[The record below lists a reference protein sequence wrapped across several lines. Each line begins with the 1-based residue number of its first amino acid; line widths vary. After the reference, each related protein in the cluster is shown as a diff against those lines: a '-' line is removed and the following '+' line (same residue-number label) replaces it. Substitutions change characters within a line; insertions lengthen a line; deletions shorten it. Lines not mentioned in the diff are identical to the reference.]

1 MATPTP
7 RRYRS
12 VTTSSI
18 PPSVAN
24 DVLASLLDSLRTASE
39 PLPPVPSA
47 PTLKSSPA
55 SALSSSSS
63 PAPPTYPSLPTLSA
77 ALQKISVFLTSRPA
91 PNPFQDDFRH
101 QDGFGLLLTALHR
114 FSGFYNPCTRTKEE
128 TSLLFEFLRAWLD
141 VLGAVLAQH
150 SGNRRFFKRKVG
162 GGGASGAVGG
172 WETLEATLANIGLGG
187 SLLTLAESSE
197 SASWAVYSL
206 FGKLLSFA
214 LGDKAFDTLFDS
226 VVATETSDARAQALA
241 QAQADEISSTNEGDY
256 DSNTQST
263 KIEVSEDSSIL
274 IQVSAEN
281 DSSARLASLTA
292 QVRQITTPT
301 THFHNPDILR
311 ATVNLWLAMA
321 RSKLVSSEIRE
332 SVSLCSWLVLRVL
345 ASAVSISMFNLSA
358 LHGSGALS
366 DFLRVCF
373 STDPSLVLASAERSM
388 LMNLCKMLMYLG
400 IPTPA
405 DTQFLLTS
413 KSPDALGFSLEMASQ
428 YAGPAFFQF
437 DLSLYGYS
445 AVELPTIGR
454 PFPPVNSPGYT
465 FTAWL
470 RIDRFDPATHTTIFG
485 VFDAS
490 QTCFLMLY
498 LEKDTHNF
506 ILQTS
511 VTSSRPSV
519 RFKAIAFEERTWY
532 HVALVHRRPRTM
544 SSSKASLYV
553 NGEFIE
559 QVRCGY
565 PLAPLPAS
573 TNVSGLSGDISGF
586 GGPAIK
592 STSAQPQV
600 PVQAFLGTPRNLSSR
615 HGAGKV
621 SSKWSLA
628 SAHLLDDALSDDFLA
643 VHYGLGPRYQG
654 NFQDSLGGF
663 QTYEAS
669 ATLGLRNEML
679 HPGKDES
686 SDILRAIRGKASLL
700 LPENK
705 TLLSFFPTSVYRD
718 DIVFHESNLFHW
730 LPRQAAVSLANVFR
744 RGGPVVA
751 VNAAVPFLPEAFM
764 RPHGMAVLSGNP
776 TVVTPSYIDDNMWR
790 LAGFTPVALKLLH
803 STQSAEDMLR
813 VVEIIFTC
821 VRHSWRNS
829 DAMERDNGYAILGL
843 LLRAKLGFGM
853 PTSGSDRSTP
863 VRIPALKIGKDERD
877 SLTLRLL
884 KLVLKFVGYNNA
896 NPIESFIVNPL
907 AYRILLIDV
916 DTWRRS
922 AIETQELYYS
932 QFTTFAV
939 QSKYHDFN
947 SRRLVRMRIIKRL
960 LEALK
965 SESLT
970 EEIIPAFKS
979 AFEAL
984 VKSNFSSEVQRA
996 LALFITY
1003 MLRATGSSASSLS
1016 STPASINTR
1025 ITRPR
1030 SASNRSLSF
1039 TPAGARRPTIEVN
1052 SPGGASTPPTF
1063 QNNNTKVLPRR
1074 QIGIRILG
1082 WYSNLLCDNASTAA
1096 ISKFARTV
1104 TNKWLLYLLT
1114 EDDAEAVVYGTKI
1127 LARVL
1132 VTHGATYTAK
1142 FAAKTGGFAMMA
1154 ARLRRWWDIPTLWP
1168 ICFSIMF
1175 GYDVAAIDFE
1185 RTFDFFSLMDIFQ
1198 SPRVVCP
1205 EALPVIMAML
1215 QHGVKQIV
1223 SLQGHP
1229 ESPASPRTDAET
1241 QGQQQQQPSESSP
1254 SSSSTSNLNTSAPV
1268 GRRPRARS
1276 MELSQALGMRKD
1288 VDKIAMRVVVIQT
1301 ITRFLADLHASS
1313 SEFRD
1318 FALSSDYSSLL
1329 LSALYPIIVSTDA
1342 VSPEIELNSTDSTL
1356 TFDGGDVMIR
1366 PMAGSTAAPI
1376 VRRASPHRERSET
1389 VPSMIGGGGILGSGL
1404 TSQASVSGGSSTS
1417 RLQRASS
1424 FVLLTSDAI
1433 SKDSSQRKKGPSS
1446 ARLTPLMSPVRES
1459 KTNNSNN
1466 NNIHMTVPEEKS
1478 NAMQAKKTEDQQTSN
1493 TILQGLLELVIAIFS
1508 DQILNRKEFPGFNL
1522 ACKIPPGFQEHQAYF
1537 ESYILRNT
1545 IQHLKTEIELN
1556 LSCITEPRI
1565 LMNLAR
1571 FNVHVVVDSIFAG
1584 WFIGGADSML
1594 EFTGLCLE
1602 YLQQSN
1608 VAALKSVR
1616 LCSQAVTTLRG
1627 SFFKVMLL
1635 QLSDMD
1641 DAETVGSSG
1650 SDDAKAL
1657 AVMDKIMYW
1666 QAAILSSLE
1675 SGDEYMRLLLYQL
1688 YVKLVDSRP
1697 AIRVAA
1703 ATIMR
1708 IMMVQKPEAA
1718 AMLLRPVSGQLPV
1731 VGSSLLG
1738 RGNSSHNHHTAMLLQ
1753 DFEVVTEMDN
1763 EAFLDWVDSHRESL
1777 DTLFFG
1783 NLAKSWEDFVATEN
1797 QRTAESA
1804 RGRLARRKDRLR
1816 HWHSESMMRSTVL
1829 HRHTMS
1835 NSAWMKSIYHTE
1847 HTRHQRLMQD
1857 RTDDMVFLTH
1867 AYTKMDRHLTRPGAG
1882 SDAGGVVRFPDP
1894 AEFPTAA
1901 KWKLDRTEGRNRMRL
1916 RLLPDYSTAHSEYQP
1931 KRRHTDASV
1940 VSMTAAAASL
1950 RVNAPMPASGG
1961 PGQPRSRAV
1970 SDTRSTLSAES
1981 ASISIVTDPSGEQQ
1995 PLDGE
2000 VFPEVMADGDTE
2012 AETQGEPDGFSP
2024 EDDFELIDD
2033 PNDAAD
2039 GGDDGFEDKNRKV
2052 MRRLQPDDSVQA
2064 VFNISRIIGLEA
2076 AEGILIVGKDAL
2088 YMMDGVFHC
2097 ASGEIVNAWQAPP
2110 DERDPYSQIIMDPKA
2125 TATATAAGM
2134 RSMEQESRHWR
2145 WDHVLSISKRRFL
2158 FRDVAIEVFFTDG
2171 RSYLLTTID
2180 PIRRNDLFMQLSR
2193 KAPHSTGAAAPS
2205 NDDAWRLESLRVL
2218 RVADDTPTGFGL
2230 GSRIGGLFSQATSNP
2245 LHAVTRR
2252 WQRGEMSN
2260 FHYLMMINTMA
2271 GRTFNDLTQYPVFP
2285 WVLADYTSTELNL
2298 NDPATFRDLSKP
2310 MGAQTPGRISAYH
2323 ENYAALAEIGE
2334 KPFHYGT
2341 HYSTAMI
2348 VSSYLIRLPPFVHSF
2363 ILLQGGAFD
2372 HADRLFH
2379 SIPSAWR
2386 SASAEH
2392 KTDVRELIPE
2402 FFCLPEFLSN
2412 INGYA
2417 FGTRESTGTPVDD
2430 VELPPWAHGDP
2441 KIFVQK
2447 NREALEC
2454 PYVSQNLHA
2463 WIDLVFGYKQVGD
2476 QAVDNMNVFHW
2487 QSYEGARN
2495 LDDIED
2501 LQEKRIAAGVI
2512 HNFGQT
2518 PKMVFSRPHPQ
2529 RENMHPPGRRL
2540 DTSVYGLTRVA
2551 APILETH
2558 HRVASLIYATKLD
2571 RLLVASPFRRHFAPY
2586 EKYLDFGF
2594 ADASVRFF
2602 FSESRKSAG
2611 LCENL
2616 HSAPLSA
2623 VLVPDSKTLVTAG
2636 EDCVISVF
2644 AMHTSH
2650 GRPVDLALRK
2660 ALFGH
2665 RRPVEILAASTA
2677 FSMLVSISE
2686 GQACVWDLNRLEFV
2700 RRLHVP
2706 SSQRVES
2713 VAVSEANGDILIGV
2727 GSSVVLYNING
2738 EVILNQRVTSS
2749 LSSSLSTTSN
2759 TDDEDTLHTVAF
2771 YDGSGTEWVEN
2782 DLIFT
2787 GHRRGKVTVWKRVVK
2802 NGCWALQAVRML
2814 NNPESVNK
2822 SGSGSNGEQAP

>member
-1 MATPTP
+1 MPASTP

-12 VTTSSI
+12 VTTSSP
-18 PPSVAN
+18 PPSVSN
-24 DVLASLLDSLRTASE
+24 DVLAALLDSLKTASE
-39 PLPPVPSA
+39 PPPPLSSTTPSSTSASASISNLAVICA
-47 PTLKSSPA
+47 PPASSP
-55 SALSSSSS
+55 S
-63 PAPPTYPSLPTLSA
+63 PINYPSLPTLSA
-77 ALQKISVFLTSRPA
+77 VLQKLSTFVTSRPT

-101 QDGFGLLLTALHR
+101 QDGFSLLLAVLKR
-114 FSGFYNPCTRTKEE
+114 FSGFYDPPTRSTQE
-128 TSLLFEFLRAWLD
+128 TSALFDFLGAWLD
-141 VLGAVLAQH
+141 VLDAVLAQH

-162 GGGASGAVGG
+162 RAGDG
-172 WETLEATLANIGLGG
+172 WVTLEAALASIGLSG
-187 SLLTLAESSE
+187 SLFAAIDKGEVVLQAIHN
-197 SASWAVYSL
+197 L
-206 FGKLLSFA
+206 FGTLLGFA
-214 LGDKAFDTLFDS
+214 LADKAVPQVFDNMGSTESPDTS
-226 VVATETSDARAQALA
+226 EGGIPGRGTDNDNNDTSEIDPETSDGV
-241 QAQADEISSTNEGDY
+241 I
-256 DSNTQST
+256 
-263 KIEVSEDSSIL
+263 
-274 IQVSAEN
+274 IQVTSPG
-281 DSSARLASLTA
+281 DSGVRLASLTA
-292 QVRQITTPT
+292 QVRRLITPT
-301 THFHNPDILR
+301 THFHNPEILR
-311 ATVNLWLAMA
+311 TIINLWLSIP
-321 RSKLVSSEIRE
+321 RSKSTNPRPQEFL
-332 SVSLCSWLVLRVL
+332 SLCSWLVLRFL
-345 ASAVSISMFNLSA
+345 TSAVSVSMFNLSTI
-358 LHGSGALS
+358 HSSGALS
-366 DFLRVCF
+366 DFLHVCF
-373 STDPSLVLASAERSM
+373 SANLEPWLAQPERST
-388 LMNLCKMLMYLG
+388 LMNLCRMLMYLG

-413 KSPDALGFSLEMASQ
+413 KSPDALAFCLEMASQ
-428 YAGPAFFQF
+428 YAGPSFFQF
-437 DLSLYGYS
+437 DLTLHGYS
-445 AVELPTIGR
+445 AMELPALGR
-454 PFPPVNSPGYT
+454 TFPPVNSPGYT

-470 RIDRFDPATHTTIFG
+470 RIDKFDPATHTTIFG

-511 VTSSRPSV
+511 VTSPRPSV
-519 RFKAIAFEERTWY
+519 RFKALAFEERTWY
-532 HVALVHRRPRTM
+532 HVALVHRRPRAM
-544 SSSKASLYV
+544 SSSKASLYI

-565 PLAPLPAS
+565 PLAPPPVPVGSSA
-573 TNVSGLSGDISGF
+573 TPVDMGGF
-586 GGPAIK
+586 GAPAFK
-592 STSAQPQV
+592 STSNQAHA

-615 HGAGKV
+615 CGPGKI

-628 SAHLLDDALSDDFLA
+628 SAHLLDDVLSDDFLA

-679 HPGKDES
+679 HPGKDDS

-705 TLLSFFPTSVYRD
+705 TLLSCFPTAVYRD
-718 DIVFHESNLFHW
+718 DTVFHESNLFHW

-744 RGGPVVA
+744 RGGPTVA

-764 RPHGMAVLSGNP
+764 RPHGMAVLSGSP
-776 TVVTPSYIDDNMWR
+776 VVVTPSYIDDNMWR
-790 LAGFTPVALKLLH
+790 LAGFTPLALKLLH
-803 STQSAEDMLR
+803 STQTAEDTLR

-843 LLRAKLGFGM
+843 LIRSKLGFGS
-853 PTSGSDRSTP
+853 PTAGTERSSSI
-863 VRIPALKIGKDERD
+863 RIPALKMNKDERD
-877 SLTLRLL
+877 NLTLRLL
-884 KLVLKFVGYNNA
+884 KLVLQFVGYNHGNA
-896 NPIESFIVNPL
+896 IESFIINPL

-916 DTWRRS
+916 DTWRKS
-922 AIETQELYYS
+922 SPETQELYYS
-932 QFTTFAV
+932 QFATFAV
-939 QSKYHDFN
+939 KSKYHEFN

-970 EEIIPAFKS
+970 EDIVPAFRS

-984 VKSNFSSEVQRA
+984 VTSNFSSEVQRS

-1003 MLRATGSSASSLS
+1003 MLRATGSSSSSSASS
-1016 STPASINTR
+1016 TNTR
-1025 ITRPR
+1025 ATRQR
-1030 SASNRSLSF
+1030 SASNRSISF
-1039 TPAGARRPTIEVN
+1039 TPAGARRPVIEVN
-1052 SPGGASTPPTF
+1052 SPGGASTQPNF
-1063 QNNNTKVLPRR
+1063 HNNHHKALPRR
-1074 QIGIRILG
+1074 QVGTRILG
-1082 WYSNLLCDNASTAA
+1082 WYSNLLCDSASTAA

-1114 EDDAEAVVYGTKI
+1114 EDDAEVVVYGTKI

-1132 VTHGATYTAK
+1132 VTHGTTYTTK
-1142 FAAKTGGFAMMA
+1142 FAVKTGGFAVMA

-1175 GYDVAAIDFE
+1175 GHDVAAIDFE

-1205 EALPVIMAML
+1205 EALSVIMAML
-1215 QHGVKQIV
+1215 QHGVKQVV
-1223 SLQGHP
+1223 SLQEHP
-1229 ESPASPRTDAET
+1229 ESPAGTRTET
-1241 QGQQQQQPSESSP
+1241 NTHGKQT
-1254 SSSSTSNLNTSAPV
+1254 SSSGPASTTSVPT

-1276 MELSQALGMRKD
+1276 MELSQALGVRKD

-1301 ITRFLADLHASS
+1301 ITRFLTDLHASS

-1342 VSPEIELNSTDSTL
+1342 VNPETELNSGDSML
-1356 TFDGGDVMIR
+1356 TFDGGDVIIR
-1366 PMAGSTAAPI
+1366 PIAGSTAAPI

-1389 VPSMIGGGGILGSGL
+1389 VPNTASSGGILGSISA
-1404 TSQASVSGGSSTS
+1404 SQVSAPSTS
-1417 RLQRASS
+1417 SAPRLQRASS
-1424 FVLLTSDAI
+1424 FVLLTSDVV
-1433 SKDSSQRKKGPSS
+1433 SHDSEQRKGPSS
-1446 ARLTPLMSPVRES
+1446 ARLTPVLSPVAREN
-1459 KTNNSNN
+1459 KNN
-1466 NNIHMTVPEEKS
+1466 NMFMTIPEEQS
-1478 NAMQAKKTEDQQTSN
+1478 HAVQSKKTEGQQTSN

-1556 LSCITEPRI
+1556 LGCITEPRI

-1571 FNVHVVVDSIFAG
+1571 FSVHVVVDSIFAG

-1594 EFTGLCLE
+1594 EFTGLCLD
-1602 YLQQSN
+1602 YLQQPA
-1608 VAALKSVR
+1608 VATLKSVR

-1627 SFFKVMLL
+1627 AFFKVMLL

-1641 DAETVGSSG
+1641 DAETAGISG

-1666 QAAILSSLE
+1666 QAAILSFLE

-1688 YVKLVDSRP
+1688 YVKLIDTRP
-1697 AIRVAA
+1697 AVRVAA

-1718 AMLLRPVSGQLPV
+1718 AMLLRPISGQLPV

-1738 RGNSSHNHHTAMLLQ
+1738 RNNSNQNHQTALLQ

-1763 EAFLDWVDSHRESL
+1763 EAFLDWVDGHRESL
-1777 DTLFFG
+1777 DALFFG
-1783 NLAKSWEDFVATEN
+1783 NLAKVWEDFVATEN
-1797 QRTAESA
+1797 QRTVESA
-1804 RGRLARRKDRLR
+1804 RGRLGRRKDKLR
-1816 HWHSESMMRSTVL
+1816 HWHSESMMRNTAL

-1857 RTDDMVFLTH
+1857 RTDDMIFLAQ
-1867 AYTKMDRHLTRPGAG
+1867 AYAKMDRHLTRPGAADNG
-1882 SDAGGVVRFPDP
+1882 LLDSTELLTTV
-1894 AEFPTAA
+1894 

-1916 RLLPDYSTAHSEYQP
+1916 RLLPDHSTSHSEYQP

-1940 VSMTAAAASL
+1940 ASMAAPMSSL
-1950 RVNAPMPASGG
+1950 RVNAPTPASVG
-1961 PGQPRSRAV
+1961 PGQTRSRAV
-1970 SDTRSTLSAES
+1970 SDTRSAQSIDS
-1981 ASISIVTDPSGEQQ
+1981 MSISIITDTSGEQHHTN
-1995 PLDGE
+1995 GE
-2000 VFPEVMADGDTE
+2000 AFPEVMADDGVEGEVEGDV
-2012 AETQGEPDGFSP
+2012 GGFAP
-2024 EDDFELIDD
+2024 EDDFEFIDD
-2033 PNDAAD
+2033 PNDVAD

-2052 MRRLQPDDSVQA
+2052 MRRLQPDDAVQA

-2110 DERDPYSQIIMDPKA
+2110 DERDPYSQIIMDPK
-2125 TATATAAGM
+2125 TTTVGV
-2134 RSMEQESRHWR
+2134 RSTEQESRHWL
-2145 WDHVLSISKRRFL
+2145 WDHVLSINKRRFL

-2171 RSYLLTTID
+2171 RSYLLTAID
-2180 PIRRNDLFMQLSR
+2180 PARRNDLFMQLSR

-2205 NDDAWRLESLRVL
+2205 SDDAWRLESLRVL
-2218 RVADDTPTGFGL
+2218 RAADDSPVGFGL
-2230 GSRIGGLFSQATSNP
+2230 GSRIGGLFSQTTTNP
-2245 LHAVTRR
+2245 LYTVTRR

-2271 GRTFNDLTQYPVFP
+2271 GRTFNDITQYPVFP
-2285 WVLADYTSTELNL
+2285 WVLADYTSSELNL

-2363 ILLQGGAFD
+2363 ILLQGGSFD

-2379 SIPSAWR
+2379 SIPGAWR

-2402 FFCLPEFLSN
+2402 FFCLPEFLAN

-2454 PYVSQNLHA
+2454 PYVSQNLHS
-2463 WIDLVFGYKQVGD
+2463 WIDLVFGYKQVGE

-2529 RENMHPPGRRL
+2529 RENVHPPGRRL
-2540 DTSVYGLTRVA
+2540 DTSVYGLTRVVS
-2551 APILETH
+2551 PILETH
-2558 HRVASLIYATKLD
+2558 HRVASLVYAPKLD
-2571 RLLVASPFRRHFAPY
+2571 RLLAASPFRLHFAPY
-2586 EKYLDFGF
+2586 DKYLDFGF
-2594 ADASVRFF
+2594 ADASLRFF
-2602 FSESRKSAG
+2602 FSESRRPAG

-2616 HSAPLSA
+2616 HSGPLSA

-2650 GRPVDLALRK
+2650 GRSVDLTLRK

-2665 RRPVEILAASTA
+2665 HKPVEMLAASTA

-2686 GQACVWDLNRLEFV
+2686 GQVCVWDLNRLEFV
-2700 RRLHVP
+2700 RRLHIP
-2706 SSQRVES
+2706 GNRRVES
-2713 VAVSEANGDILIGV
+2713 MTVSEANGDILIGAG
-2727 GSSVVLYNING
+2727 GSVMLYNING
-2738 EVILNQRVTSS
+2738 EMILEQRVTSS
-2749 LSSSLSTTSN
+2749 ASLSATAD
-2759 TDDEDTLHTVAF
+2759 TDNEETLYAVAF

-2782 DLIFT
+2782 DIIFT
-2787 GHRRGKVTVWKRVVK
+2787 GHRRGKVTVWKRIIK
-2802 NGCWALQAVRML
+2802 NGRWMLQAIRML
-2814 NNPESVNK
+2814 SNPESINK
-2822 SGSGSNGEQAP
+2822 SGVISGNGGEQTPAGAITCIMAMPTGVYTGDEDGRVWEWTVGGR